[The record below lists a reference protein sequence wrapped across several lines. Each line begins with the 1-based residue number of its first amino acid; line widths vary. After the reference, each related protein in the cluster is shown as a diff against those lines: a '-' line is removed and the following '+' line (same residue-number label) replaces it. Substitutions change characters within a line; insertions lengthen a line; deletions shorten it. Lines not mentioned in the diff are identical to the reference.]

1 MWYLLI
7 QILVLM
13 IFAAV
18 AGALLAYWWMKN
30 RYEDVTESY
39 EDMLERSAHDALPPP
54 ATRADLQAFVSGL
67 EARLESRL
75 EGLPALVTR
84 EELDTGLRGIGAQIA
99 SIPQPEMP
107 EQPDLTPITAH
118 LETVTHRLDG
128 ITGNVEGMR
137 THLTADGEESAFT
150 PLIGRLSQIEDAV
163 GQLKNTE
170 LNSVEGHLESLEA
183 RISRIEDGVNLLMSV
198 EIPKPPEMPEIPEV
212 DLGPVHSALAS
223 IQLAIESIDVPITD
237 LDPIRQDFGQMEARL
252 AEFAEGL
259 DAQRK
264 ADNES
269 MTIRLQTLSS
279 SLASLR
285 VPDVDGLR
293 ERLSKLENVITALS
307 EQKSDLGPITETLR
321 EIDKQ
326 MRNPSD
332 DMRKMSTRL
341 ADLEGGTAAVHA
353 KLVLL
358 ENSVSGM
365 RPEPV
370 DLSPVQTRISQ
381 VEAALSSLRVELQ
394 SLPDNAPLERRIA
407 GLQESVLSLRE
418 PDLSGLTNSL
428 RKMESRMNL
437 GAVEDRLNAIEYALS
452 SLTHFVRTRPDP
464 VDYSFRTPAPMPAY
478 EDQSGPTFTLPVKT
492 PASPPPP
499 PPPPPAKQPAPEAVS
514 GDPVQAAMRP
524 DDKANL
530 LVEAA
535 FGEGDDLELINGV
548 GPMLCELLNDVG
560 VYYFWQVAEW
570 GEDEIEWVDGKLEHF
585 KGRIQRDDWVGQAK
599 LLAERPD
606 VAKRPRPHSD

>member
-1 MWYLLI
+1 MWYLII

-18 AGALLAYWWMKN
+18 AGAALAYWWMRN

-39 EDMLERSAHDALPPP
+39 EDMLERSTHDALPPP

-75 EGLPALVTR
+75 EALPALVTR

-99 SIPQPEMP
+99 SIPQPEKP
-107 EQPDLTPITAH
+107 EQPDLTPITTH
-118 LETVTHRLDG
+118 LETVSHRLEG

-137 THLTADGEESAFT
+137 AHLTAEGEESAFT
-150 PLIGRLSQIEDAV
+150 PLMDRLSQIEVAV
-163 GQLKNTE
+163 GELKNTE
-170 LNSVEGHLESLEA
+170 LNTVEGHLESLDA

-198 EIPKPPEMPEIPEV
+198 ELPKPPEIPEV

-237 LDPIRQDFGQMEARL
+237 LDPIRQDFGQMESRL

-358 ENSVSGM
+358 ENTVSGM

-370 DLSPVQTRISQ
+370 DLSPVQIRIAHL
-381 VEAALSSLRVELQ
+381 ETAISSLRGELQ
-394 SLPDNAPLERRIA
+394 SLPDVTPLERRIA

-428 RKMESRMNL
+428 RKMEARMNL

-464 VDYSFRTPAPMPAY
+464 VDYSFRTPAAMPVY
-478 EDQSGPTFTLPVKT
+478 DEQSGPTFTLPEKKT
-492 PASPPPP
+492 PASPPS
-499 PPPPPAKQPAPEAVS
+499 PPPPPAKPPAPEVTT
-514 GDPVQAAMRP
+514 GDPVEAAMRP

-548 GPMLCELLNDVG
+548 GPMLCELLNDIG

-585 KGRIQRDDWVGQAK
+585 KGRIERDDWVGQAR
-599 LLAERPD
+599 LLAQRPD
-606 VAKRPRPHSD
+606 VAKRPRPHAE